1 MNNRL
6 VPLNLFILLYHVR
19 ESLAWFEMCN
29 FVPGITIEVPL
40 YKTIIPK
47 DASIMVTRTVES

>member
-1 MNNRL
+1 MNNGL

-47 DASIMVTRTVES
+47 DASIMVTRTV